1 MATDMN
7 VDIGAVFKKLFSRKG
22 LGGKSGGDKQ
32 PSDPFVKVII
42 IGASV
47 LVIVILYLFFVHF
60 PAQEENRIKEEKIA
74 KISDMKSCIAELD
87 NNIIRATKDLSI
99 AQAKYNKL
107 TNLFHSGQE
116 LDDLYRHISMLA
128 LTNQLM
134 VSKIKKSAESPIFEI
149 EQSQNN
155 NDVMDAPPSIMPI
168 SDANGADSLNGLL
181 SACDNI
187 QSSDQMSMDGNMIN
201 EQNLQDSMLIEG
213 MSDEGESK
221 PQKVAYY
228 ELKVE
233 FEISGNYTNYTNFRK
248 GLAKLKK
255 IVNINQEKIVVLQSE
270 TKKGEVKVETIL
282 AIYRLPTNDS
292 EKYIVTGEQ
301 QEGVIQ

>member
-1 MATDMN
+1 MAIDMN
-7 VDIGAVFKKLFSRKG
+7 VDIGEVFKKLFSKKDS
-22 LGGKSGGDKQ
+22 GGKSSGDKQ
-32 PSDPFVKVII
+32 PTDPFIKVIV

-60 PAQEENRIKEEKIA
+60 PVQEENRVKEEKIA

-87 NNIIRATKDLSI
+87 SSIIRAEKDLSSS
-99 AQAKYNKL
+99 QAKYNKL

-134 VSKIKKSAESPIFEI
+134 VSKIQKSGENPVFEI

-155 NDVMDAPPSIMPI
+155 NDVMDIPPTAMLV
-168 SDANGADSLNGLL
+168 SDANGINPLNGLL
-181 SACDNI
+181 STCDNV
-187 QSSDQMSMDGNMIN
+187 QSSDQISMDGDIIN
-201 EQNLQDSMLIEG
+201 EQNLQGSMPMEG
-213 MSDEGESK
+213 VFEEEDSK
-221 PQKVAYY
+221 PKKVAYY

-233 FEISGNYTNYTNFRK
+233 FEISGNYANYTNFRK

-255 IVNINQEKIVVLQSE
+255 IININQEKIVVLQSE
-270 TKKGEVKVETIL
+270 TKKGEVKVETVL
-282 AIYRLPTNDS
+282 AIYRLPANDS
-292 EKYIVTGEQ
+292 ELYIKDEQ
-301 QEGVIQ
+301 GDMP

>member
-1 MATDMN
+1 MAIDMN
-7 VDIGAVFKKLFSRKG
+7 VDIGEVFKKLFSKKG
-22 LGGKSGGDKQ
+22 SGGKSGGDKQ
-32 PSDPFVKVII
+32 PTDPFIKAII

-60 PAQEENRIKEEKIA
+60 PAQEENRVKEEKIA

-87 NNIIRATKDLSI
+87 SNIIRATKDLSS

-134 VSKIKKSAESPIFEI
+134 VSKIQKSGESPVFEI

-155 NDVMDAPPSIMPI
+155 NNVMDAPPPAMLV
-168 SDANGADSLNGLL
+168 SDANGIDPLNGSL
-181 SACDNI
+181 STCDNV
-187 QSSDQMSMDGNMIN
+187 QSSVQISMDSGIIN
-201 EQNLQDSMLIEG
+201 EQNLQGSMLMEG
-213 MSDEGESK
+213 MLEEEGSK
-221 PQKVAYY
+221 PKKVAYY

-233 FEISGNYTNYTNFRK
+233 FEISGNYANYTNFRK

-255 IVNINQEKIVVLQSE
+255 IININQEKIVVLQSE
-270 TKKGEVKVETIL
+270 TKKGEVKVETVL
-282 AIYRLPTNDS
+282 AIYRLPANDS
-292 EKYIVTGEQ
+292 ELYVKDEQ
-301 QEGVIQ
+301 GGMP